1 MANVWIHVPWKI
13 LAERM
18 HFAVF
23 QNIVQFACA
32 QMATVVNQHKD
43 ALDQS
48 VALIVIA
55 KSINVVKPV
64 HV

>member
-1 MANVWIHVPWKI
+1 MVNVWIHVPWKI
-13 LAERM
+13 LAETM
-18 HFAVF
+18 HFAEF
-23 QNIVQFACA
+23 QNIVQFACV

-48 VALIVIA
+48 VALIVIV
-55 KSINVVKPV
+55 KLINDVKLV